1 MICHVPPLRVSLET
15 HLRLLVPW
23 LPGSKPE
30 VLARHLSHTASVP
43 LLPKATSPGGGGGR
57 EAGKKSV
64 ADMGWSGEG
73 QGDNPPPPDHAAYL
87 VITDL

>member
-1 MICHVPPLRVSLET
+1 MCPTQGVSGDSSQVTSTLAS
-15 HLRLLVPW
+15 W
-23 LPGSKPE
+23 LQTRA
-30 VLARHLSHTASVP
+30 VLARHLSHATSVP

-73 QGDNPPPPDHAAYL
+73 RGGDNPPPPDHAAYL